1 MDGLNLFE
9 AGEEDEDR
17 VGTAAA
23 GRRDVLLLVR
33 LRWLAGVSRR
43 FPLG

>member
-23 GRRDVLLLVR
+23 SRDVLLLVR
-33 LRWLAGVSRR
+33 LRRLAGVPR
-43 FPLG
+43 LL